1 MLIATLFVVMG
12 LGYYLTSSYNVDG
25 IYGAAVAISAFLL
38 VTPLE
43 NVGMPLDK
51 LGAKGM
57 FVGILVGILASELYR
72 KTVQKGWTIKLP
84 DTVPPAVFKSLSAL
98 VP

>member
-1 MLIATLFVVMG
+1 M
-12 LGYYLTSSYNVDG
+12 S
-25 IYGAAVAISAFLL
+25 
-38 VTPLE
+38 
-43 NVGMPLDK
+43 LDR

-84 DTVPPAVFKSLSAL
+84 DTVPPAVFNLFQL
-98 VP
+98 